1 MLFEQIQKNKRKT
14 WLLYFL
20 AFIVIELLVAILY
33 VVFNSGDFFPL
44 SKKTL
49 INAIAPIISISLAWW
64 AVIGMLTLY
73 KFNFGME
80 GVMRANNA
88 REITEQDNPMLW
100 HIVEDMAMVGQI
112 PMPRVFIVD
121 TDVQNAFATGSNP
134 EKAGLAVTQGLLDN
148 LNREELEAVVGHEI
162 THIRNYDIR
171 VTMLMSCIIIGL
183 TFINSFASYLA
194 FWGESSWDD
203 DDDDD
208 DDDSSVWAGMIL
220 FIYILSYIG
229 IIASSLIN
237 LAMSRNR
244 EYLADAGSV
253 ELTRNPQGMINALLK
268 ISGKSELE
276 VKPQYTGMYFASTKT
291 TSLLDDHPSIEDRIQ
306 AIKKL

>member
-33 VVFNSGDFFPL
+33 VVFNSDDFFPL
-44 SKKTL
+44 SKKNL
-49 INAIAPIISISLAWW
+49 INAVAPIISISLTWW

-88 REITEQDNPMLW
+88 REITEQDNPILW

-183 TFINSFASYLA
+183 TFVNSFASYLA

-208 DDDSSVWAGMIL
+208 DDSSVWAGMII

-291 TSLLDDHPSIEDRIQ
+291 TSLLDDHPSIEDRIK

>member
-33 VVFNSGDFFPL
+33 IVFNSGDFFPL

-49 INAIAPIISISLAWW
+49 INAVAPIISISLTWW

-183 TFINSFASYLA
+183 TFINSFASYFA
-194 FWGESSWDD
+194 FWGESFWDD

-208 DDDSSVWAGMIL
+208 DNSSVWAGMVI
-220 FIYILSYIG
+220 FIYILSYVG

-306 AIKKL
+306 AIEKL

>member
-20 AFIVIELLVAILY
+20 AFIVIELLVTILY
-33 VVFNSGDFFPL
+33 VVFNSGDFLPI

-49 INAIAPIISISLAWW
+49 INAIAPIISISLTWW

-112 PMPRVFIVD
+112 SMPRVFIVD

-183 TFINSFASYLA
+183 TFINSFASYFA
-194 FWGESSWDD
+194 FWGESFWDD

-208 DDDSSVWAGMIL
+208 DNSSVWAGMII
-220 FIYILSYIG
+220 FIYLLSYIG

>member
-33 VVFNSGDFFPL
+33 IVFNSGDFFPL

-49 INAIAPIISISLAWW
+49 INAVAPIISISLTWW

-183 TFINSFASYLA
+183 TFINSFASYFA
-194 FWGESSWDD
+194 FWGESFWDD

-208 DDDSSVWAGMIL
+208 DNSSVWAGMVI
-220 FIYILSYIG
+220 FIYILSYVG

>member
-20 AFIVIELLVAILY
+20 AFIVIELLVTILY
-33 VVFNSGDFFPL
+33 IVFNSDDFFPL

-49 INAIAPIISISLAWW
+49 INAVAPIISISLTWW

-148 LNREELEAVVGHEI
+148 LNREELEAVIGHEI

-183 TFINSFASYLA
+183 TFINSFASYFA
-194 FWGESSWDD
+194 FWGESFW

-208 DDDSSVWAGMIL
+208 DDDSSVWAGMII
-220 FIYILSYIG
+220 FIYIITYIG

-291 TSLLDDHPSIEDRIQ
+291 TSLLDDHPSIEDRIK